1 MPNSGYKM
9 IQNFRGAVNPNPM
22 VPGGGRGS
30 VDLINGVQ
38 THGFWVTVTAQLDVT
53 VNCTSV
59 INGGDIL
66 AACQFFLNMNGEDV
80 WQMDGLIAGFLTQCY
95 APSLVGNRL
104 IPANAN
110 IQAAKVL
117 RSQAFLWAV
126 NPMAVIPRETTFQ
139 ENDPRQRFQLQ
150 VNLNGATA
158 AALAGSVLNVGAGTA
173 AITNLTVA
181 VEQHYVAG
189 ETALPFFRP
198 RIREQVDPVNA
209 ANPALPSR
217 IYTNNRIRALVI
229 KQETDGAGL
238 VTDIITALAIRG
250 DNGDLWG
257 PQQIPL
263 VDAVRQMEVQL
274 GGGVSALSPYPN
286 GSLLFLNFQPYG
298 RLASVLYP
306 YRDVPNFRIEYNCLP
321 SVTAGA
327 TNSRIRTSIIELERP
342 APVQDRNLVTPTLP
356 DFLDS

>member
-1 MPNSGYKM
+1 MNSGYKM
-9 IQNFRGAVNPNPM
+9 IQSNRAAMNPSPL
-22 VPGGGRGS
+22 VAGGGRAA

-38 THGFWVTVTAQLDVT
+38 THGFFVTVTGQLDVT

-59 INGGDIL
+59 INGGDVL
-66 AACQFFLNMNGEDV
+66 GALTFFLNMNGEDV
-80 WQMDGLIAGFLTQCY
+80 ARWDGLISGFMTQVL

-110 IQAAKVL
+110 IQAATVV
-117 RSQAFLWAV
+117 RSQAFLWMV
-126 NPMAVIPRETTFQ
+126 NPQAVIPRETAFQ

-150 VNLNGATA
+150 AEITSGATA
-158 AALAGSVLNVGAGTA
+158 AAAAAGILRIGAGA
-173 AITNLTVA
+173 ATLTNITVN
-181 VEQHYVAG
+181 VEQHYVAN

-198 RIREQVDPVNA
+198 RIREQVDSVAA
-209 ANPALPSR
+209 ANTAMPSR
-217 IYTNNRIRALVI
+217 IFTNNRIRGLCI

-238 VTDIITALAIRG
+238 VTDIITALALRG
-250 DNGDLWG
+250 DNGDIWG
-257 PQQIPL
+257 PQQVPW
-263 VDAVRQMEVQL
+263 VDAVRQMELQY
-274 GGGVSALSPYPN
+274 GGGVSATSPYPN
-286 GSLLFLNFQPYG
+286 GSLLYINFQPYG

-306 YRDVPNFRIEYNCLP
+306 YRDVPNFRVEYNCLP

-342 APVQDRNLVTPTLP
+342 APVQDRNIVTPTLP

>member
-1 MPNSGYKM
+1 MPNSGYKQ
-9 IQNFRGAVNPNPM
+9 ILNFRGSANPNPL

-30 VDLINGVQ
+30 IDLINGVQ

-66 AACQFFLNMNGEDV
+66 AALTFFLNQNGEDV
-80 WQMDGLIAGFLTQCY
+80 WQMDGLIAGFLTQCM
-95 APSLVGNRL
+95 AASLVGNKV

-110 IQAAKVL
+110 VQAATLL
-117 RSQAFLWAV
+117 RSTCFLWSV
-126 NPMAVIPRETTFQ
+126 NPWSVVPRETAFL

-150 VNLNGATA
+150 VNVNGATSA
-158 AALAGSVLNVGAGTA
+158 AAAATILRIGAGA
-173 AITNLTVA
+173 ATLTNIAVA
-181 VEQHYVAG
+181 IEQEYVAN
-189 ETALPFFRP
+189 EVALPFFRP
-198 RIREQVDPVNA
+198 RIREQVDPVAA

-217 IYTNNRIRALVI
+217 IYTNNRVRGLVI
-229 KQETDGAGL
+229 KMETDIAGL
-238 VTDIITALAIRG
+238 VTDIISGLAIRG

-257 PQQIPL
+257 PQQVPW
-263 VDAVRQMEVQL
+263 VDAVRKMETEF
-274 GGGVSALSPYPN
+274 GGGVSATSPYPN
-286 GSLLFLNFQPYG
+286 GSMLFINFQKYG

-306 YRDVPNFRIEYNCLP
+306 YRDLANFRIEYNATP

-342 APVQDRNLVTPTLP
+342 APVQDRNLISPTLP
-356 DFLDS
+356 DFLDT

>member
-9 IQNFRGAVNPNPM
+9 IRNFRGAMNPNPL

-38 THGFWVTVTAQLDVT
+38 THGFLVQVTAQLDVT
-53 VNCTSV
+53 VNTSGV

-66 AACQFFLNMNGEDV
+66 SALSFFLNMNGEDI

-104 IPANAN
+104 IPANGN
-110 IQAAKVL
+110 VQAATQL
-117 RSQAFLWAV
+117 RSQCFLWSV
-126 NPMAVIPRETTFQ
+126 NPMAVIPRETAFQ

-150 VNLNGATA
+150 VALNGATA
-158 AALAGSVLNVGAGTA
+158 AALSGSILNLTLGTA
-173 AITNLTVA
+173 AITNVNVQVT
-181 VEQHYVAG
+181 QIYSAG

-198 RIREQVDPVNA
+198 RIREQVDAVNA
-209 ANPALPSR
+209 ANPALPVR

-229 KQETDGAGL
+229 KQETDVAGL
-238 VTDIITALAIRG
+238 VNDAILSLAIRG
-250 DNGDLWG
+250 DNGDIWG
-257 PQQIPL
+257 PQPVPWLQ
-263 VDAVRQMEVQL
+263 AVREMEVEM

-286 GSLLFLNFQPYG
+286 GSMLLLNFQPYG

-321 SVTAGA
+321 SVTANA
-327 TNSRIRTSIIELERP
+327 VNTRIRTSIIELERP